1 MAQQIKLLAT
11 QVLQPEFNPLNSW
24 LKEKMTS
31 QTCPLPSNVC
41 VYYNTYVPRFIYTC
55 AFINKGKS
63 YKENCL

>member
-31 QTCPLPSNVC
+31 QTCPLPSMY
-41 VYYNTYVPRFIYTC
+41 VYYSTSVPEFIYTC
-55 AFINKGKS
+55 AFINKVKS
-63 YKENCL
+63 DKENCL